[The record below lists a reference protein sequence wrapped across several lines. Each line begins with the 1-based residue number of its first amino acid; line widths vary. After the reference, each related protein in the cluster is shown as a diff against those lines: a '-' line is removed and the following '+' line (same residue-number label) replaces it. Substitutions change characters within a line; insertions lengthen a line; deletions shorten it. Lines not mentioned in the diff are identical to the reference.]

1 MVYINSA
8 CMWVMPVVIY
18 CNRYFFYYLLLQDEE
33 HLKSKDERKD
43 NGVCGNALSK
53 IKSSDPTPSTAVL
66 QDTGYRSGVTEA
78 QTAESLVEV
87 HMHQSSVAGRPSPM
101 L

>member
-1 MVYINSA
+1 MVYINNA
-8 CMWVMPVVIY
+8 CMCVMLVVIY
-18 CNRYFFYYLLLQDEE
+18 CNWYFWYYLFLQDKE
-33 HLKSKDERKD
+33 HLKSKEERKD
-43 NGVCGNALSK
+43 NGVCGNALLK